1 MAILILKTDASVA
14 ASIEVTYNPKMKV
27 NIPKAPGLGLLLA
40 EAHFTGYTKKL
51 EKLQSPCLPIR
62 PSQYEPSLSQF
73 KEQEIYKEITATA
86 YKTNAFYFWLRAL
99 RQHAH
104 EFRYL
109 LP

>member
-1 MAILILKTDASVA
+1 MAILILKTDASIKGA
-14 ASIEVTYNPKMKV
+14 IEKTYDPKAKM

-40 EAHFTGYTKKL
+40 ETHFTGYTKKL
-51 EKLQSPCLPIR
+51 AMLKSPHNPIQ
-62 PSQYEPSLSQF
+62 PHLYEPALTQF
-73 KEQEIYKEITATA
+73 KEQEIYQEISRTA